1 MLATQTPSDHRR
13 ATISDSQKESRRL
26 ASTNTEAREPFLPGN
41 GGSLPKSNLVSELPE
56 ERSLGPAVVTLFGIQ
71 VLSISFRDLSPS
83 SGHSAARLPWAAAEE
98 IVPIP
103 LVIPVTANVYFM
115 PGLALGRVLQTFP
128 QWTLA
133 NSEKSV
139 LSSSPLG
146 R

>member
-1 MLATQTPSDHRR
+1 M
-13 ATISDSQKESRRL
+13 

-56 ERSLGPAVVTLFGIQ
+56 ECSLGPAVVTLFGIQ

-103 LVIPVTANVYFM
+103 LVIPVMANVYSCQD
-115 PGLALGRVLQTFP
+115 LC
-128 QWTLA
+128 
-133 NSEKSV
+133 
-139 LSSSPLG
+139 
-146 R
+146 